1 KSCKTRRVPKR
12 QIQQQK
18 ALQEELYSR
27 QSQVS
32 ALQEISSQLLLEAT
46 FEESV
51 EAKEKVHVIG
61 NKLHL
66 LLRQV
71 AAALYSLQEMLE
83 EADLQAATLT
93 QPSPIREERT
103 DQTPHRPFVYRVL
116 RAAFP
121 LHLLFLV
128 LLFLVCLVPLSD
140 EDYSCTLSNNFAR
153 SFYPMLRY
161 TNGPPPT

>member
-1 KSCKTRRVPKR
+1 M
-12 QIQQQK
+12 
-18 ALQEELYSR
+18 
-27 QSQVS
+27 
-32 ALQEISSQLLLEAT
+32 
-46 FEESV
+46 

-61 NKLHL
+61 NKLQL
-66 LLRQV
+66 LMRQT
-71 AAALYSLQEMLE
+71 A
-83 EADLQAATLT
+83 ADLQTLQEKLETSCTSSELDSIGLGTISSPLQKEEVGLQAAR
-93 QPSPIREERT
+93 QPANRRDERR
-103 DQTPHRPFVYRVL
+103 DSSPHRPFLYRVL

-128 LLFLVCLVPLSD
+128 LLVLACLVPLSE